1 MRADEWNDAKE
12 GVRGRLCIDS
22 GAPLQAALLKMK
34 RWAVHHL
41 IVERE
46 GVILGIVS
54 DRDIIEHGLMD
65 NGIQFN
71 PVLTVHEVFKRD
83 VTAVNGADDLQQVA
97 QTMRAHR
104 TDAVLVKLTGEG
116 YGILTASDMLT
127 FLQHTFKSSD
137 AGGNVHNRAAFD
149 INGIPVHGA
158 ESLIMATAREA
169 LASPIAQ
176 GAMRMIADAGI

>member
-12 GVRGRLCIDS
+12 GVRGRLCIDV
-22 GAPLQAALLKMK
+22 GAPLQVALLKMK

-71 PVLTVHEVFKRD
+71 PVLTVQEVYKRE
-83 VTAVNGADDLQQVA
+83 VTAVKGADDLQLVA
-97 QTMRAHR
+97 RTMRAHR
-104 TDAVLVKLTGEG
+104 TDAVLVKLSGEG

-127 FLQHTFKSSD
+127 FLDHTLKTSEAS
-137 AGGNVHNRAAFD
+137 GSGQNQIPFD
-149 INGIPVHGA
+149 VNGMPVIGA
-158 ESLIMATAREA
+158 ESLILATAKEA

-176 GAMRMIADAGI
+176 GAMRMMADAGI